1 MTGRFRLV
9 ASLAMRDMLH
19 ERRLAI
25 CSLIGLAAVL
35 APLIV
40 LFGLKHGVME
50 GLRSDLIENPRSRM
64 IVNAANRNF
73 DQAFFLSLR
82 ARPDIAFAIPR
93 IRGLNTEAR
102 IERPD
107 RPGNV
112 VRAELLATDRDDP
125 LLPGLSL
132 TDPTGTKPTG
142 TKPTGTD
149 PPGTDP
155 PGTIAKATGAKATD
169 AKATDPPG
177 TIGQGTIAQ
186 GTGAQGTGAKATDPK
201 NADAARTDAG
211 WVIPSAS
218 LAARLGLA
226 PNMDVTLRAIRGD
239 AGAREVLVLPVRIAA
254 IAPPAAF
261 GRDGMFVDPRL
272 LLLVD
277 GFTDGVLPA
286 TARPA
291 DIVDDPA
298 RIFAGFRAH
307 ARRLD
312 DVIAIDHALRA
323 AGVDVETQSEQVAGL
338 LGLDRGLTLL
348 FSLLAGLGGVGY
360 LVSLAVGLYANVE
373 RKRRDLSLLRLVG
386 LLRRD
391 MILFPLLQSAAIGV
405 AGALLAG
412 GVALAVAFV
421 VNGLPLGPPGSP
433 LGGPDAEKNAI
444 CVLESYHLGI
454 ALLATL
460 LGAMIAAAFAGARA
474 SRILPSEGLR
484 DV

>member
-50 GLRSDLIENPRSRM
+50 ALRSDLIENPRSRM

-112 VRAELLATDRDDP
+112 VRAELLATDRGDP

-132 TDPTGTKPTG
+132 TNPTGAGPARTKPTG
-142 TKPTGTD
+142 SD

-155 PGTIAKATGAKATD
+155 PGTIG
-169 AKATDPPG
+169 P
-177 TIGQGTIAQ
+177 GTIAQ

-323 AGVDVETQSEQVAGL
+323 AGVDVETQSEQVTGL